1 MDPLLDFTDQT
12 VLITG
17 AASGFGRLLAGEFA
31 RRGARLVLG
40 DINLDALQTSV
51 AELTAAGG
59 KAVAQRCDV
68 SREADCMA
76 LTATAVAQ
84 FGRLDIAINNAG
96 IVQPFTPLEQTT
108 EAMFDLQI
116 NVNTKGVLF
125 GMKAQITQMRQQGQG
140 VILNVSSMA
149 GLGGA
154 PKIGAYGAAK
164 HAVIGLTKTAAAENA
179 RRNIRVNAIC
189 PFYSLTPMVTGSV
202 LVGDGAVDEMTDFL
216 SQGSPM
222 KRLGEP
228 AEIVAAMLLICS
240 PANSYMTGQC
250 IAVDGGLSAL

>member
-1 MDPLLDFTDQT
+1 MDPLLDFTNKT

-17 AASGFGRLLAGEFA
+17 AASGFGRLLAREFA
-31 RRGARLVLG
+31 SRGAHLVLG
-40 DINLDALQTSV
+40 DINLEPLQEIA
-51 AELTAAGG
+51 AELTATGTR
-59 KAVAQRCDV
+59 AVAQRCDV
-68 SREADCMA
+68 SRETDCIA
-76 LTATAVAQ
+76 LTAAAVEH
-84 FGRLDIAINNAG
+84 FGSLDIAINNAG

-108 EAMFDLQI
+108 EAMLDLQI

-125 GMKAQITQMRQQGQG
+125 GMKAQITRMRQQGQG

-189 PFYSLTPMVTGSV
+189 PFYSLTPMVTDSV
-202 LVGDGAVDEMTDFL
+202 LVGAGSVADTTDFL

-240 PANSYMTGQC
+240 PANSYMTGQT